1 MKQLQ
6 TEEDM
11 NRTIKTAIMMV
22 VLLALASC
30 QESEEKA
37 ERAPAKAKLEAAQ
50 VKKAI
55 ESYIQINTNAE
66 GALAVEDTVENRTR
80 QLRFG
85 YVHSSVHE
93 TEGSSYYACVDF
105 TEAPADTL
113 DLDFYVALNPDNE
126 PAVSKVVIHKVNGK
140 SRW

>member
-1 MKQLQ
+1 MS
-6 TEEDM
+6 
-11 NRTIKTAIMMV
+11 RTIKSALMMV
-22 VLLALASC
+22 VLFALAGC
-30 QESEEKA
+30 QKSEEKV
-37 ERAPAKAKLEAAQ
+37 EPAPAKTKLEAAQ

-55 ESYIQINTNAE
+55 ESYIQINTNTE
-66 GALAVEDTVENRTR
+66 GAFAVEDTVENRTR
-80 QLRFG
+80 QLSFG
-85 YVHSSVHE
+85 YVHGSVHE

-113 DLDFYVALNPDNE
+113 DLDFYVAPNPDNE

>member
-1 MKQLQ
+1 
-6 TEEDM
+6 M
-11 NRTIKTAIMMV
+11 NHTIKTALMMV
-22 VLLALASC
+22 ALLALAGC
-30 QESEEKA
+30 QKSEKKSEQ
-37 ERAPAKAKLEAAQ
+37 APAKTKLEAAQ

-66 GALAVEDTVENRTR
+66 GALAIEDTVENRTR
-80 QLRFG
+80 QLSFG

-93 TEGSSYYACVDF
+93 TEGGGYYACVDF

-113 DLDFYVALNPDNE
+113 DLDFYVAVNPDNE

-140 SRW
+140 SRL

>member
-1 MKQLQ
+1 
-6 TEEDM
+6 
-11 NRTIKTAIMMV
+11 MV

-30 QESEEKA
+30 QKSEEKA
-37 ERAPAKAKLEAAQ
+37 EQAPAKAKLEAVQ
-50 VKKAI
+50 VKAAI
-55 ESYIQINTNAE
+55 ESYIQINTNSE
-66 GALAVEDTVENRTR
+66 GAFAVEDTAENRTR

-85 YVHSSVHE
+85 YIHSSVHE
-93 TEGSSYYACVDF
+93 TEGDSYYACVDF